1 VRASSKNIYKRT
13 RPVEAKKVRAV
24 EMRRVIRKW
33 LPYAALLIAGM
44 FFVPASS
51 AAEGPEAGAVV
62 VAGFEDDPN
71 YVPPF
76 IDAMDGIMIKGA
88 KWDPDPNN
96 WPHSTTITVK
106 GAQYGVS
113 EARVK
118 LRIEGKGD
126 PIKQRLP
133 QQTCL
138 MTDDSGSMAW
148 NDPNNMRVQGMQF
161 YIDQLTAPDE
171 ISHGAFSAYL
181 PSGQLAEIRQTLTTN
196 YQGAKGTIGNYVS
209 SGGTPIGNGLG
220 VCNDEVIPKK
230 KAGFAWAII
239 HLTDGCRNSET
250 RDPNVEVNRMV
261 TEGVKLFNIGLYP
274 DPNSA
279 DKAQCEPQLIQW
291 SQQTGGKYYWVRNPN
306 DLAQVYQ
313 DIANSMQND
322 VAGKPPKTGAPMV
335 NMKITTDIEVVPN
348 SFICDSTSCTTPL
361 PSNPA
366 VIINGN
372 KGLKMEWNA
381 PVKELRIKQYW
392 QIEFGVRSYKIGK
405 QIKVNDVA
413 QSFVEYDRYD
423 GSPGGSDV
431 FEQLYVDVT
440 PDVPGIG
447 GAGIAEPPSPPPP
460 PPHGGIPQ
468 LIPQPQQIPITYIQ
482 NLPVLHGVTQVQGI
496 PLQYLLGSAMGM
508 AVADRVKM
516 KSRIKQ
522 GVKIAMASM

>member
-1 VRASSKNIYKRT
+1 MSSRSQWRSLVSWAVIVIGGILMVPLATASPDAPRAGDAG
-13 RPVEAKKVRAV
+13 VF
-24 EMRRVIRKW
+24 
-33 LPYAALLIAGM
+33 ALG
-44 FFVPASS
+44 
-51 AAEGPEAGAVV
+51 
-62 VAGFEDDPN
+62 DPN
-71 YVPPF
+71 DPAYIPPY
-76 IDAMDGIMIKGA
+76 IDAMDGIQIKGA
-88 KWDPDPNN
+88 AWAADPAS

-113 EARVK
+113 EATVK

-126 PIKQRLP
+126 PIQQSVP
-133 QQTCL
+133 QQTML
-138 MTDDSGSMAW
+138 VYDNSGSMSSS
-148 NDPNNMRVQGMQF
+148 DPNGLRCPAMQY
-161 YIDQLTAPDE
+161 YIDQLTVPSE
-171 ISHGAFSAYL
+171 IGGVAFESTAAKTHDL
-181 PSGQLAEIRQTLTTN
+181 STN
-196 YQGAKGTIGNYVS
+196 YASVKAALQCPN
-209 SGGTPIGNGLG
+209 LG
-220 VCNDEVIPKK
+220 STNQHQALTLANDETIPKK
-230 KAGFAWAII
+230 KAGFVQAHIL
-239 HLTDGCRNSET
+239 LTDGYWNSGG
-250 RDPNVEVNRMV
+250 DPQPQVDRAQQE
-261 TEGVKLFNIGLYP
+261 NIRLYTICLGSFC
-274 DPNSA
+274 NTA
-279 DKAQCEPQLIQW
+279 EMQGWA
-291 SQQTGGKYYWVRNPN
+291 QQTGGKYYQVSSAA
-306 DLAQVYQ
+306 DLQQVYK
-313 DIANSMQND
+313 DIANSLSND
-322 VAGKPPKTGAPMV
+322 VAGKPPKTGAPMLKFRMT
-335 NMKITTDIEVVPN
+335 NEIEVVPN
-348 SFICDSTSCTTPL
+348 SFKCDSTSCATPA
-361 PSNPA
+361 PTNPA
-366 VIINGN
+366 VIVANN
-372 KGLKMEWNA
+372 KGLALDWAA

-413 QSFVEYDRYD
+413 QSYVEYDRYD

>member
-1 VRASSKNIYKRT
+1 
-13 RPVEAKKVRAV
+13 
-24 EMRRVIRKW
+24 
-33 LPYAALLIAGM
+33 
-44 FFVPASS
+44 
-51 AAEGPEAGAVV
+51 
-62 VAGFEDDPN
+62 
-71 YVPPF
+71 
-76 IDAMDGIMIKGA
+76 MDGIQIKGQA
-88 KWDPDPNN
+88 WNADPTL
-96 WPHSTTITVK
+96 WPHSATITVK

-118 LRIEGKGD
+118 MRIEGKGD
-126 PIKQRLP
+126 PIKQKVP

-148 NDPNNMRVQGMQF
+148 NDPNNMRVQGMNT
-161 YIDQLTAPDE
+161 YIDQLSAPDE

-181 PSGQLAEIRQTLTTN
+181 PSNQLSEIRQTLTTG
-196 YQGAKGTIGNYVS
+196 YQAAKGTIGNYVS
-209 SGGTPIGNGLG
+209 SGGTPIGNGLWS
-220 VCNDEVIPKK
+220 CNEEIIPKK
-230 KAGFAWAII
+230 KTGFVWVII
-239 HLTDGCRNSET
+239 MLTDGCYNSET
-250 RDPNVEVNRMV
+250 QDHTAQVNRMV
-261 TEGVKLFNIGLYP
+261 AEGIKLFDIGLYP
-274 DPNSA
+274 DPNSS
-279 DKAQCEPQLIQW
+279 DKQLCEPDLISW
-291 SQQTGGKYYWVRNPN
+291 SQQTGGKYYWVRNPA
-306 DLAQVYQ
+306 DLAQVYI
-313 DIANSMQND
+313 DIANSLTND
-322 VAGKPPKTGAPMV
+322 VAGKPPKTGSPMLRFKML
-335 NMKITTDIEVVPN
+335 NDIEVVPN
-348 SFICDSTSCTTPL
+348 SFICDSTSCTAPI

-366 VIINGN
+366 IIIANNRGI
-372 KGLKMEWNA
+372 LMEWNA

-405 QIKVNDVA
+405 QIKVNDIA

-431 FEQLYVDVT
+431 FEQLYVDVN

-468 LIPQPQQIPITYIQ
+468 LIPQPQQVPITYIQ